1 MFTESITRRTFVTL
15 SATALAMGL
24 FGCGKEEDTQ
34 GATDAESETTA
45 EQTEATPISGGWEA
59 NADVPTSALTTDQQ
73 AVFDKAIEE
82 YVGMDLLPVC
92 VLGTQVVAGTNY
104 AYLCLGTP
112 VVPDAESGW
121 YVAVVYENLEGAC
134 EITSVEQIDVSEP
147 ATADAS
153 VPEGLTGGWAVPQ
166 LASDDTII
174 IPEEAASAFAKAC
187 ENYEGMAF
195 NPVALLATQVVAGT
209 NYRLLCVGEPTVPDA
224 NPQLNVV
231 DIYEDLEGGAEI
243 SNVSALDLLAY
254 V

>member
-1 MFTESITRRTFVTL
+1 MFTEGITRRAFVTL

-24 FGCGKEEDTQ
+24 FGCGKKEDAQ
-34 GATDAESETTA
+34 GATDAESEAVT
-45 EQTEATPISGGWEA
+45 EQTEATPVSGGWEA
-59 NADVPTSALTTDQQ
+59 NADVPANVLTTEQQ
-73 AVFDKAIEE
+73 AVFDKALEE

-92 VLGTQVVAGTNY
+92 VLATQVVAGTNY

-121 YVAVVYENLEGAC
+121 YVAVAYEDLEGAC
-134 EITSVEQIDVSEP
+134 EISSVEQIDVSEP
-147 ATADAS
+147 ATADSS

-166 LASDDTII
+166 LAFEDATT
-174 IPEEAASAFAKAC
+174 IPEEAALAFDKAL
-187 ENYEGMAF
+187 ENYDGMTF

-209 NYRLLCVGEPTVPDA
+209 NYRLLCLGAPTVPDA

-231 DIYEDLEGGAEI
+231 DVYEDLEGGAEI
-243 SNVSALDLLAY
+243 SEVSTLDLLAY